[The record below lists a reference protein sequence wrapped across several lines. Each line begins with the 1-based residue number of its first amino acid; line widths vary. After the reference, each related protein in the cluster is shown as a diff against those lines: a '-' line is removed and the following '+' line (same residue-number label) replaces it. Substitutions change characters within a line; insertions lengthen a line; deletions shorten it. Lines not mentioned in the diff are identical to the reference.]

1 MGMMDRIVEWNRLE
15 SRPYVKELTDTERLD
30 FLDEYC
36 LGVSVK
42 SGSQVTIRRVTVTCD
57 DVVGKGE
64 TWRQAVDDA
73 KSKMDEV
80 NS

>member
-36 LGVSVK
+36 GE
-42 SGSQVTIRRVTVTCD
+42 IRLSSHYSE
-57 DVVGKGE
+57 GHG
-64 TWRQAVDDA
+64 
-73 KSKMDEV
+73 
-80 NS
+80 NL